1 VIVWDDWRV
10 AKRYRP
16 VRRDQPFLFPPDMRD
31 WLPPEHPVW
40 LVITA
45 VEDHMDTSA
54 FHAGRKTGGPGTA
67 GYDPDMLVTVLVW
80 AYAHQVTSSRRIEQ
94 LCWTDVAFKVI
105 CGGNTPDHVTVADFR
120 KAFPGMIG
128 QFFAE
133 VLALCARLGMGKLG
147 VVALDGMKI
156 AASASKS
163 ANRAEERLAGLAAE
177 AVARHG
183 AADAA
188 EDDLFGA
195 GTSGDE
201 VPEDAWSPRRRD
213 QRIAAALASVRAERE
228 AGQARRDADAQ
239 AYLQAAAAGQAPPG
253 KVPAV
258 ARVAAARLRLER
270 AEAAQRAKV
279 AAWQQRRAAEDA
291 AGIRQSRG
299 GNKPPLP
306 PEAHFKVAAARAAL
320 EKAQAQAA
328 EAERKA
334 AGNHD
339 SGPGPVRNITDPDS
353 RLMPVRGGGFI
364 QGYNPQN
371 VTSEDGLIIATE
383 LTGDTTDTGWFQ
395 PMMAAAEDAAA
406 LITAHRAAAGHPA
419 GDGPGGDGDPDAGP
433 GYRPLPPGDPAAQPA
448 WLIKL
453 FLADAG
459 YCSEDNINA
468 PGPPRLIA
476 TGKRRDLEKA
486 ARDSDNAVPWSSQA
500 LAAMA
505 ALLQTPEGIAAYRHR
520 GHIAETPHGHIKH
533 NMAFDQLSVRGKPK
547 AAAEWAFAAAV
558 QNLFK
563 AITSGHLTTQA
574 LTRLGS
580 RAAYPPT
587 APAPA

>member
-16 VRRDQPFLFPPDMRD
+16 VRRDQPFLFPPDMRE
-31 WLPPEHPVW
+31 WLPPGHPVW

-67 GYDPDMLVTVLVW
+67 GYDPDMLLTVLVW
-80 AYAHQVTSSRRIEQ
+80 AYAHRVTSSRRIEQ

-163 ANRAEERLAGLAAE
+163 ANRAEERPAELAAE
-177 AVARHG
+177 TVARHG
-183 AADAA
+183 ATDAA

-195 GTSGDE
+195 GSSGDE

-228 AGQARRDADAQ
+228 AAQARRDADAQ

-253 KVPAV
+253 KGSGA

-279 AAWQQRRAAEDA
+279 AVWQRRAAEKE
-291 AGIRQSRG
+291 AGVRRG
-299 GNKPPLP
+299 GGGKQ
-306 PEAHFKVAAARAAL
+306 AAAAARGSF
-320 EKAQAQAA
+320 QG
-328 EAERKA
+328 RRRPDR
-334 AGNHD
+334 AGE
-339 SGPGPVRNITDPDS
+339 G
-353 RLMPVRGGGFI
+353 
-364 QGYNPQN
+364 
-371 VTSEDGLIIATE
+371 
-383 LTGDTTDTGWFQ
+383 
-395 PMMAAAEDAAA
+395 
-406 LITAHRAAAGHPA
+406 
-419 GDGPGGDGDPDAGP
+419 AGP
-433 GYRPLPPGDPAAQPA
+433 GSRGRAQGRSEPRQRPRPSAQHHRPR
-448 WLIKL
+448 
-453 FLADAG
+453 FPADARPRRRVH
-459 YCSEDNINA
+459 
-468 PGPPRLIA
+468 PGL
-476 TGKRRDLEKA
+476 
-486 ARDSDNAVPWSSQA
+486 
-500 LAAMA
+500 
-505 ALLQTPEGIAAYRHR
+505 
-520 GHIAETPHGHIKH
+520 
-533 NMAFDQLSVRGKPK
+533 
-547 AAAEWAFAAAV
+547 
-558 QNLFK
+558 
-563 AITSGHLTTQA
+563 
-574 LTRLGS
+574 
-580 RAAYPPT
+580 
-587 APAPA
+587 